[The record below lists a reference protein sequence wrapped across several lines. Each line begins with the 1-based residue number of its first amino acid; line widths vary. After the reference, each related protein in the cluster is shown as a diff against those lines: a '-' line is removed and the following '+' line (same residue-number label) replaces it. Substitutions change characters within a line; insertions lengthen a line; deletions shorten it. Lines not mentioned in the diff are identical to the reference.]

1 MPHEEDVRTIAK
13 RAVKIALFCV
23 GLVVLFSIVN
33 IYVLLVQVDSTAGIS
48 HRVIEVEK
56 KLEKL
61 EELRS
66 K

>member
-1 MPHEEDVRTIAK
+1 MAHEEDVRAIAK

-56 KLEKL
+56 KIENMEKL
-61 EELRS
+61 
-66 K
+66 KDK